1 MERSYP
7 GAAVKT
13 AQSNVERGFTAL
25 KGYPFDHRG
34 LYTSYAVE
42 KLALDKLEAVRDA
55 VGPEVEV
62 IVECHGRLTPA

>member
-1 MERSYP
+1 
-7 GAAVKT
+7 
-13 AQSNVERGFTAL
+13 
-25 KGYPFDHRG
+25 
-34 LYTSYAVE
+34 VE